1 MKKAKITIHGMH
13 CASCASNI
21 ERSLKKTPGVKN
33 ANVSLLLKKGRVEC
47 DDSVSDEDLKKAVA
61 RAGYRAVSIEKE

>member
-1 MKKAKITIHGMH
+1 MKKAKVTIKGMH

-33 ANVSLLLKKGRVEC
+33 AVVSLLFKKATVEC
-47 DDSVSDEDLKKAVA
+47 EDFVSQEDLEAAVK
-61 RAGYRAVSIEKE
+61 RTGYEAKSTEFE